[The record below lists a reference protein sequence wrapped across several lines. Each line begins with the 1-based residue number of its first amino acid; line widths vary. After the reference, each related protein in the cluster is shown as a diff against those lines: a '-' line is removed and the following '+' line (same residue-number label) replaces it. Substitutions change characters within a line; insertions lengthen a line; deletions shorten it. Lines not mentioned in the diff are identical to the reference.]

1 MLNGSALLGAI
12 FIHRNEVQP
21 FSASQVALLEEFAD
35 QAVIAIENA
44 RLFEGEQASKQEL
57 HESLEYQTAISEVLG
72 VISRSPSD
80 LQPVLDAIVKTAAR
94 LCSADTAA
102 ILRLQD
108 GQPFCSERS
117 DRARLRQVSHG
128 QPHLTGA

>member
-1 MLNGSALLGAI
+1 
-12 FIHRNEVQP
+12 
-21 FSASQVALLEEFAD
+21 SASQVALLEEFAD

-80 LQPVLDAIVKTAAR
+80 LLPVLDAIVKTAAR
-94 LCSADTAA
+94 LCSADAAA

-108 GQPFCSERS
+108 GQYRFAAN
-117 DRARLRQVSHG
+117 DRTEPAYVKYLMDNPHHGARISCR
-128 QPHLTGA
+128 TRCA